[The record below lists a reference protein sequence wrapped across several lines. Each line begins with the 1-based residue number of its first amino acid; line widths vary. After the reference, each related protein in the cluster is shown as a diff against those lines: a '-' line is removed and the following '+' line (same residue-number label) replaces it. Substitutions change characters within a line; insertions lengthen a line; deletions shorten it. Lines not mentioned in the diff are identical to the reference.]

1 MKRQVKTEIQ
11 KEIEDMLELN
21 ECGCTTYP
29 SSCDTM
35 KTVLRCKI
43 TVKSGSMKKMEK
55 SNANSFYTQKE
66 QTVADNLTQ
75 G

>member
-21 ECGCTTYP
+21 EYGYTTYP

-35 KTVLRCKI
+35 KTVLRCKV
-43 TVKSGSMKKMEK
+43 TVKSGSMKKNGEISHQQLLHPK
-55 SNANSFYTQKE
+55 GIDSSR
-66 QTVADNLTQ
+66 
-75 G
+75 